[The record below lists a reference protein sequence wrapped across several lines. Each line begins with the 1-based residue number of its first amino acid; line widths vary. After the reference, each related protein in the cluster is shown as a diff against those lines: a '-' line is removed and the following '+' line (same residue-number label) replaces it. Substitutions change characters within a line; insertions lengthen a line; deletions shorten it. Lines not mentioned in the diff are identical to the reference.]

1 MCATRYAIMMLRYAS
16 TTRAYHNFRRKLVY
30 PKGGWLNRMR
40 KFVTWTAI
48 KNEYGTGSWS
58 LDGDLLTVVTQH
70 G

>member
-1 MCATRYAIMMLRYAS
+1 
-16 TTRAYHNFRRKLVY
+16 
-30 PKGGWLNRMR
+30 MR

>member
-1 MCATRYAIMMLRYAS
+1 
-16 TTRAYHNFRRKLVY
+16 
-30 PKGGWLNRMR
+30 MR

-70 G
+70 GWKVMQLGSMPVEFLATRLMREIAA